1 MSLSSLL
8 TKHKHNLVHYIEPR
22 PINYKLNRNSNTN
35 YANISN
41 KMRTSQRLLLGG
53 ASQHVQPIGRINGG
67 TTHFGNFYL
76 GQSLTLNF
84 LGRSPGQPG
93 GGGSPPRNKF

>member
-8 TKHKHNLVHYIEPR
+8 TKHKHNLVSFIEPS
-22 PINYKLNRNSNTN
+22 PKNYKLNRSSNTN
-35 YANISN
+35 FANVSN

-53 ASQHVQPIGRINGG
+53 ASQQVQVIGRINGG
-67 TTHFGNFYL
+67 TTQFGNFYL
-76 GQSLTLNF
+76 GQTLSLNY

-93 GGGSPPRNKF
+93 GSGSPPRNKF

>member
-8 TKHKHNLVHYIEPR
+8 ATHKRNIVTYIEPR
-22 PINYKLNRNSNTN
+22 PKNYKLNRNSNTN
-35 YANISN
+35 FANISY

-53 ASQHVQPIGRINGG
+53 ASQQVQVIGRINGG
-67 TTHFGNFYL
+67 TTQFGNFYL
-76 GQSLTLNF
+76 GHPLSLNY
-84 LGRSPGQPG
+84 LGRSEGQPG